1 MTNTK
6 PTSSRLF
13 ARLIRLGRQDDA
25 AFLLR
30 HLIAR
35 RSVANDNMPPTDGMN
50 IDTILVVRPTT
61 EEIRRA
67 SIPVKDGRPDKDGEV
82 GLRFNS
88 SGKLIE
94 YRAAAEDGTP
104 ALGNDGEELWLR
116 PVERYR
122 QPKGSRRKT
131 RVEAAIDNNAHGS
144 WLLSLRGV
152 GAMPDSWAMDTRYP
166 SVGVLFELLRTAYN
180 AMLSAGLKSEN
191 RDLLCWLGV
200 DGSRTLAQ
208 CQDANPKATVTRC
221 KAGMAWKVDF
231 LCGKP
236 EANAMA
242 TEGSFVGA
250 TDTAETAMIAKM
262 DAGAV
267 SAQADDALEMALSGM
282 TAKEISASRGWDGKH
297 GERKALLE
305 IDASIAQLRRA
316 A

>member
-1 MTNTK
+1 MTK
-6 PTSSRLF
+6 PTSGRLF

-25 AFLLR
+25 AFLLQHVISR
-30 HLIAR
+30 NA
-35 RSVANDNMPPTDGMN
+35 VANDNLPPTDGMN
-50 IDTILVVRPTT
+50 VDTVMVMRPTL

-67 SIPVKDGRPDKDGEV
+67 SIPVKDGKPDTDGEI
-82 GLRFNS
+82 GLRFNAK
-88 SGKLIE
+88 GKMVE

-104 ALGNDGEELWLR
+104 VLGSDGKELWLR

-131 RVEAAIDNNAHGS
+131 RVDAAADNNAHGM
-144 WLLSLRGV
+144 WLLSLRGI
-152 GAMPDSWAMDTRYP
+152 GAMPDAWVADARYP
-166 SVGVLFELLRTAYN
+166 SLGAFFELLRTAYN

-208 CQDANPKATVTRC
+208 CQDANPEATVTRC

-250 TDTAETAMIAKM
+250 PDTAETAMIAKM